1 MPDMRMLL
9 WDAMKRVP
17 PESLKK
23 ITGGRLK
30 GKSDINPQWRYRVM
44 TEQFG
49 PCGVGWRYEIV
60 RLWSEPGPDGQV
72 FAHSEVKV
80 FLKTDDGWSDAIPG
94 VGGSKMVDKESAGLY
109 ANDEGYKMATTD
121 ALSVALKMLGVG
133 ADIYEGRWDGE
144 RYTESAGEQEAK
156 LEEWTR
162 ACSEAAK
169 SDDFKAWWPAN
180 KDQVILECGQLGASQ
195 VYGTLTRMLKEKKVA

>member
-1 MPDMRMLL
+1 MSENMRL
-9 WDAMKRVP
+9 WDAVKRVP
-17 PESLKK
+17 SESLKA

-30 GKSDINPQWRYRVM
+30 GKSDINPQWRYRAM

-49 PCGVGWRYEIV
+49 PCGLGWRYEIV
-60 RLWSEPGPDGQV
+60 RLWSELGPGGQV
-72 FAHSEVKV
+72 FAHSEIKV
-80 FLKTDDGWSDAIPG
+80 YIRASDNKWSEGIPG
-94 VGGSKMVDKESAGLY
+94 IGGSKLVDEEKAGLY

-133 ADIYEGRWDGE
+133 ADVYEGRWDGT

-169 SDDFKAWWPAN
+169 GDDFKAWWPEN
-180 KDQVILECGQLGASQ
+180 KETVLAECGQLGASQ
-195 VYGTLTRMLKEKKVA
+195 VYGTFTRLLKEKKGA